1 MIKYDPLWNYL
12 QTDGSKTIRLTFDE
26 IKAVLGFPINHAFL
40 TYKKEA
46 AGYGYHVGKIAMKE
60 RHVTFNKL
68 D

>member
-1 MIKYDPLWNYL
+1 MSKYDPLWNYL

-26 IKAVLGFPINHAFL
+26 IKAVLGFPIDHAFL

-46 AGYGYHVGKIAMKE
+46 AGYGYQAGKIAMKE
-60 RHVTFNKL
+60 QRVTFNKL